1 MKHKFLL
8 AFAIAILA
16 VSSTLGFI
24 YAKSPPP
31 PSGYVYPIDQQTEY
45 NQGVGIT
52 LHWVTNMPGPVT
64 IWLTTAD
71 DDVEVSGYSWVQ
83 SASSGDFVM
92 GTAGLAI
99 NQTYDIWISVESDGA
114 PLILNINNYWEFTIV
129 SPCQASQ
136 SDTATPDYS
145 GVVTVNQP
153 STGVITT
160 VFLDRD
166 TVPPDS
172 PVTVTTAYFG
182 TTQPANTG
190 TLSVAGLFFDVKVH
204 ANLIDGG
211 TLIDVS
217 ITNDAF
223 NSGSTMQYWNPQTG
237 IWTTVV
243 TDFVAPHTLI
253 GHFTYSQLQG
263 TPIFV
268 TPEYTLGALLAL
280 SACFAGL
287 VIFKARNHLP
297 LPRF

>member
-1 MKHKFLL
+1 
-8 AFAIAILA
+8 
-16 VSSTLGFI
+16 
-24 YAKSPPP
+24 
-31 PSGYVYPIDQQTEY
+31 
-45 NQGVGIT
+45 
-52 LHWVTNMPGPVT
+52 
-64 IWLTTAD
+64 
-71 DDVEVSGYSWVQ
+71 
-83 SASSGDFVM
+83 
-92 GTAGLAI
+92 
-99 NQTYDIWISVESDGA
+99 
-114 PLILNINNYWEFTIV
+114 
-129 SPCQASQ
+129 
-136 SDTATPDYS
+136 
-145 GVVTVNQP
+145 
-153 STGVITT
+153 